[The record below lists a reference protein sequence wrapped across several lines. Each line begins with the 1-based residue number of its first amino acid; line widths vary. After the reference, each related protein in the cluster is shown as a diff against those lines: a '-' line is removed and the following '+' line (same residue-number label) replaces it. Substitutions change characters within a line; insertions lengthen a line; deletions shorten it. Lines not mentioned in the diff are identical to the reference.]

1 MDNTL
6 VNQSAQHDADK
17 PYGWES
23 RKNVYDLVNV
33 AQFHVPDS
41 KQGMG
46 HSGVFYLMAFGL
58 GLFITWAAVFEIDQ
72 AVRAQGKVI
81 PSART
86 QVIQAADGGVLEKLW
101 VQEGDKVSKG
111 QQLAVLEKQR
121 VNANYEE
128 SRAKVAGLQ
137 TALIRA
143 QAEGAEQVPDFSSKV
158 GEFTDLVAVQQQ
170 LYTQNLV
177 SLEAA
182 MQALQGALDLAN
194 EELSMNQTLFDTGD
208 ISRLDVMR
216 SKREVVDLK
225 GQMAKLRNDYLQ
237 GARKEASDLE
247 AELATA
253 KYKLEERKS
262 VLDHTVLLAPVD
274 GVVKFLKVTTLGGV
288 LRSGDELMHISPSD
302 GNVVVEM
309 KLQPMD
315 IGQLQLGL
323 PVTVKLE
330 AYDPAIY
337 GGITGELVYIS
348 SDTLTEQVGDQ
359 SVTHY
364 RGHVRL
370 DPQHQQTND
379 KIKLSLL
386 KQGMTATIDIK
397 TGTRTVLEFIAKPI
411 VRAFS
416 GALIQK

>member
-1 MDNTL
+1 MDNSPISQA
-6 VNQSAQHDADK
+6 NQEKAEK

-23 RKNVYDLVNV
+23 RKNTYDIVNV
-33 AQFHVPDS
+33 DQFQVPADKHS
-41 KQGMG
+41 SSR
-46 HSGVFYLMAFGL
+46 SGVFYIMALGL
-58 GLFITWAAVFEIDQ
+58 VLFITWAAVFEIDQ

-86 QVIQAADGGVLEKLW
+86 QVIQAADGGVLEQLY
-101 VQEGDKVSKG
+101 VQEGDQVTKG
-111 QQLAVLEKQR
+111 QELAVLEKQR

-143 QAEGAEQVPDFSSKV
+143 RAEGSEQTPDFSSKV
-158 GEFTDLVAVQQQ
+158 AEFTDLIAVQQH
-170 LYTQNLV
+170 LFTQNKV
-177 SLEAA
+177 SLEAELD
-182 MQALQGALDLAN
+182 ALQGALDLAN
-194 EELSMNQTLFDTGD
+194 EELSMNQVLFDSGD

-216 SKREVVDLK
+216 SKREVIDLQ
-225 GQMAKLRNDYLQ
+225 GQKSKLRNDYLQ
-237 GARKEASDLE
+237 RARKEASDLE
-247 AELATA
+247 GQLATA

-274 GVVKFLKVTTLGGV
+274 GVVKFLKISTLGGV

-302 GNVVVEM
+302 GDVVVEM
-309 KLQPMD
+309 KFQPMD
-315 IGQLQLGL
+315 IGQLDLGL

-337 GGITGELVYIS
+337 GGITGKLVYIS

-370 DPQHQQTND
+370 DPQSEQTNE
-379 KIKLSLL
+379 KIQLSLL
-386 KQGMTATIDIK
+386 KQGMTATVDIK